1 MFSNYTIY
9 DPDSHKSV
17 AICKLSY
24 VCAGLFGTVYF
35 ALKAGRT
42 RLLAAVGLSLLCVAA
57 LVGVLFV
64 SSMLPASQQFIAMI
78 VVAPAV
84 MIFQSVK
91 TVNLVKSSYRR
102 RQWQVRQDD

>member
-9 DPDSHKSV
+9 DPDTRKSV
-17 AICKLSY
+17 AIGKLSY
-24 VCAGLFGTVYF
+24 VCAGLFGMVYF

-42 RLLAAVGLSLLCVAA
+42 RLLAAIGLSLLCGTA

-64 SSMLPASQQFIAMI
+64 SSMLPAIQQLIVMI
-78 VVAPAV
+78 VAMPAV
-84 MIFQSVK
+84 MIFHSVK

>member
-9 DPDSHKSV
+9 DPGTEKSV
-17 AICKLSY
+17 AISKLSY
-24 VCAGLFGTVYF
+24 VCAGLFG
-35 ALKAGRT
+35 KAGRT
-42 RLLAAVGLSLLCVAA
+42 RLLAAIGLSLLCVSA

-64 SSMLPASQQFIAMI
+64 SSILPASQQLIAMI
-78 VVAPAV
+78 VVTPTV

>member
-9 DPDSHKSV
+9 DPGTQKSV
-17 AICKLSY
+17 AIRKLSY
-24 VCAGLFGTVYF
+24 VCAGLFGMVYF

-42 RLLAAVGLSLLCVAA
+42 RLLAAIGLSLLCVSA

-64 SSMLPASQQFIAMI
+64 SSILPASQQLIAMI
-78 VVAPAV
+78 VVMPAV

>member
-1 MFSNYTIY
+1 MPSR
-9 DPDSHKSV
+9 KSV
-17 AICKLSY
+17 AIGKLSY
-24 VCAGLFGTVYF
+24 VCAGLFGMVYF

-42 RLLAAVGLSLLCVAA
+42 RLLAAIGLSLLCGTA

-64 SSMLPASQQFIAMI
+64 SSILSATQQLVAMI
-78 VVAPAV
+78 VVTPAV